1 MATTIL
7 SSGYR
12 ALLAALLLCCFLP
25 ASAAW
30 VTDAKTSRQYSVPL
44 GTPCADSEV
53 DKSPTGA
60 VRYRNV
66 EVKPGVAVPF
76 RCKQA
81 ASPPGVTPAGYAV
94 KTGKIFDAAGHEVQL
109 RGISHHGFNGSGL
122 QPQNLWNMNWQ
133 RQIAHMKEL
142 GFNAIRLPFVPDTLY
157 APASAREYVDA
168 RLNPDVAGLTPLQF
182 LDRWMEEADRQGMY
196 ILLDFHSVSK
206 KSQYFHPHVTDPNDY
221 SAGKWVET
229 YNQRAYTSLDWVRDL
244 KFVATR
250 YAKLKHFIGIDIFNE
265 PRDRIRWTTTDPAL
279 AGWKPLAESAAS
291 AILTANP
298 NLLIF
303 VQGITANFD
312 GKEKQLPLNWGENLQ
327 PQAYAPLN
335 IPATKLVF
343 APHSYGP
350 SVYMKTSFTAP
361 NFPNNLAAD
370 WETLFGFLSPKF
382 AVTPG
387 EWGGRFGFEGDNTNG
402 LDKKWG
408 DAFIAWMASKKFA
421 GNWFWCYTNS
431 GDTGAILDDNLNVIQ
446 GKMDMIKKSW
456 GL

>member
-7 SSGYR
+7 SSGCR
-12 ALLAALLLCCFLP
+12 VLLAALLCCSLP

-44 GTPCADSEV
+44 GTPCADAEV
-53 DKSPTGA
+53 DKSATGA

-94 KTGKIFDAAGHEVQL
+94 KAGKIFDAAGQEVHL

-122 QPQNLWNMNWQ
+122 QPQNLWNQNWQ
-133 RQIAHMKEL
+133 KQIAHMKAL

-182 LDRWMEEADRQGMY
+182 LDLWMAEADRQGMY

-206 KSQYFHPHVTDPNDY
+206 KSQYFHPFVTDPNDY
-221 SAGKWVET
+221 GAGKWVET
-229 YNQRAYTSLDWVRDL
+229 YNRQPYTSLDWLRDL
-244 KFVATR
+244 RFVAMR
-250 YAKLKHFIGIDIFNE
+250 YAKLRHFIGIDIFNE
-265 PRDRIRWTTTDPAL
+265 PRDRIRWTTTDPKL

-291 AILTANP
+291 AILEANP
-298 NLLIF
+298 NLLVF
-303 VQGITANFD
+303 VQGITANWD

-343 APHSYGP
+343 APHTYGP
-350 SVYMKTSFTAP
+350 DVFVKSSFSSP
-361 NFPNNLAAD
+361 NYPENLAAD
-370 WETLFGFLSPKF
+370 WETLFGFLSPQH
-382 AVTPG
+382 AVVPG
-387 EWGGRFGFEGDNTNG
+387 EWGGRYGVGGAGVNDV
-402 LDKKWG
+402 KWQ
-408 DAFIAWMASKKFA
+408 DAFVTWMISKGIRSSFYWA
-421 GNWFWCYTNS
+421 YINS
-431 GDTGAILDDNLNVIQ
+431 GDTGAIVNDDLTVRED
-446 GKMDMIKKSW
+446 KMMLLREHWKE
-456 GL
+456 